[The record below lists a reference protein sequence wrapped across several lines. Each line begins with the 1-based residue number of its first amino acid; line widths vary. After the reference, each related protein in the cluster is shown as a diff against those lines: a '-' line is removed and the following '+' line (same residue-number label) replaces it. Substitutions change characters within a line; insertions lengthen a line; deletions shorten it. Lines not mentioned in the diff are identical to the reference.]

1 MGQPTSNLQPPP
13 APTIVEFAKRFAT
26 TIWQSYPDR
35 VQSARA
41 EVHARWERQG
51 CYWQTA
57 IDKIWDPIAKN
68 RLFKKKRFLTRFP
81 LFSKRKNDRFF
92 VILARTLSVV
102 NVGHFFDGPDG
113 PTKFCWPRS
122 KIKGTSL
129 GKWELLKIAKFRPG
143 GWKTARRAAKRPPTG
158 KPKLSRVTSGYG
170 GLMIPL
176 SRVRPTQKN
185 GGYIGVA

>member
-1 MGQPTSNLQPPP
+1 MTL
-13 APTIVEFAKRFAT
+13 
-26 TIWQSYPDR
+26 
-35 VQSARA
+35 
-41 EVHARWERQG
+41 
-51 CYWQTA
+51 
-57 IDKIWDPIAKN
+57 KIWNNKVQN
-68 RLFKKKRFLTRFP
+68 LEYKKII
-81 LFSKRKNDRFF
+81 
-92 VILARTLSVV
+92 VI
-102 NVGHFFDGPDG
+102 GGPDG
-113 PTKFCWPRS
+113 PTKFRWPRS